1 MGSMQQLEIA
11 TLNSLAAQISELA
24 AKMTK
29 QLEADN
35 VPPVTLE
42 ADSPINYERLPG
54 DLFMTRQ
61 LLEDALKDMW
71 IISQGPSSS
80 VFNYVHMAIP
90 DAACLNILNQFDF
103 WKAVPVD
110 GEATFDDIAKYTKL
124 PLEVVD
130 RVIDHAVTMR
140 FFAKISPTATSI
152 KHTSRSAAL
161 AKDPGLSALVQ
172 TVLDETGPPML
183 LLPEALR
190 RYSQGKPEI
199 TKDMK
204 ETAFKLCYSGGA
216 WGDYENSWDFIEKDG
231 EGEKKGWRQ
240 RNFVK
245 FMAYIK
251 DLFQTESIVLDAID
265 WNAAGDATVVDVS
278 ILKNSFTSPLT
289 PTSSAAQPA
298 TTTPSS
304 QPDSPTS
311 RSSSK
316 TSPKSPPS
324 SIKSSPPT
332 SDPAYPSAHTTSS
345 THSLYRQIST
355 SSSGSCTTGLM
366 PSQSRFCKRYALH
379 SSPARG
385 FSSSTTW
392 ASRNRVRKSCRGVSK
407 ALALRPISG

>member
-1 MGSMQQLEIA
+1 VETYIPIPGSPVPDYHVDLKVYELRLALCPVLLHTPSTPSPSLYRHYVIMGSIQQREIA

-71 IISQGPSSS
+71 ILSQGPSSS

-110 GEATFDDIAKYTKL
+110 REATFEEIAKYTKL
-124 PLEVVD
+124 PLEVVS

-140 FFAKISPTATSI
+140 FFAKPSPTATSV

-183 LLPEALR
+183 LLPEVLR
-190 RYSQGKPEI
+190 RYSQGKPEL

-204 ETAFKLCYSGGA
+204 ETAFKLCHSGGA

-251 DLFQTESIVLDAID
+251 DLFHTESIVLDAVD
-265 WNAAGDATVVDVS
+265 WKAAGDATVVEVS
-278 ILKNSFTSPLT
+278 ILEISLV
-289 PTSSAAQPA
+289 SAN
-298 TTTPSS
+298 
-304 QPDSPTS
+304 
-311 RSSSK
+311 
-316 TSPKSPPS
+316 
-324 SIKSSPPT
+324 
-332 SDPAYPSAHTTSS
+332 
-345 THSLYRQIST
+345 
-355 SSSGSCTTGLM
+355 
-366 PSQSRFCKRYALH
+366 AL
-379 SSPARG
+379 
-385 FSSSTTW
+385 
-392 ASRNRVRKSCRGVSK
+392 
-407 ALALRPISG
+407 